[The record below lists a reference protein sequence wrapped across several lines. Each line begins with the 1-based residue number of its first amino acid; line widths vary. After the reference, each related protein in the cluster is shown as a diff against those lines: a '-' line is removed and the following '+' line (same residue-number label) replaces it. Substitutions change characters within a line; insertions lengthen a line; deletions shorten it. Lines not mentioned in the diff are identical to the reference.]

1 MAQIPRSG
9 SVVLYHDSARHVF
22 TSAQHRGESDT
33 RGEGR
38 NDHSSRLIAIAS
50 TNRIARQPAN
60 QPPSLRVHPSS
71 PRGRERERIV
81 GASD

>member
-50 TNRIARQPAN
+50 KNRIAR
-60 QPPSLRVHPSS
+60 
-71 PRGRERERIV
+71 
-81 GASD
+81 